1 MKVESRGHTFDIVAN
16 SKPYLLKRMISDGF
30 DIVTLFIAFVL
41 LSNLISA
48 SPLGETFRSHLKTCS
63 DIQKQ
68 ISELYPGNAEA
79 IREALSASEVYRNE
93 LFAVELHGFLL
104 KVLAGFIGEA
114 VLFLAIPLLSVKR
127 TTLGKKM
134 TETSLFSERSQGR
147 ASRFQVFYRFMFTFM
162 IESVLAY
169 PWTGLYT
176 FLLIPVIRI
185 TVMMLNRNNKT
196 ICDYVTSTM
205 VIEDMSFA
213 ELR

>member
-1 MKVESRGHTFDIVAN
+1 MKVESRGHTFDIAPN

-30 DIVTLFIAFVL
+30 DIVTLLFVFVL

-48 SPLGETFRSHLKTCS
+48 SPLGETFRSHLQACS

-68 ISELYPGNAEA
+68 VSELYPGNSEA

-104 KVLAGFIGEA
+104 KVLAAFISEA
-114 VLFLAIPLLSVKR
+114 VLFLAIPLLSAKR

-134 TETSLFSERSQGR
+134 TGISLFSERTQGR
-147 ASRFQVFYRFMFTFM
+147 ASKLQVFYRFMFTFM
-162 IESVLAY
+162 VESVLAY

-205 VIEDMSFA
+205 LIEDMSFA